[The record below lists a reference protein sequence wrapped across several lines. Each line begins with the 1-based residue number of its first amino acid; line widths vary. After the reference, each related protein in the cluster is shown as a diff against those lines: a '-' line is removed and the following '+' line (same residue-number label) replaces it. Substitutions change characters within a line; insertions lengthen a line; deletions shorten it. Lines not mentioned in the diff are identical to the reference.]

1 MEAEQAEQAEQDF
14 TDNREWRKRMFE
26 HIQFGAQQEQVLHD
40 LIFELEEEDGPTF
53 PKERCQRMRPTQ
65 QDYGNCAWQTLYL
78 DNPDV
83 RNPASDVGKLFRR
96 GFRVP
101 YPIFERLCAIAVTL
115 GFTDKTTD
123 LCGRDLPPLRLK
135 VSAAHSCIDWL
146 ITALS
151 GARSLAHPRHRMHL
165 LAGLGVHPNRAID
178 YAPVLPQVLC
188 ALRGCAVLFNHTV
201 AGPT

>member
-1 MEAEQAEQAEQDF
+1 MEAEQAEQDF
-14 TDNREWRKRMFE
+14 TDSREWRKRVFE
-26 HIQFGAQQEQVLHD
+26 HIQFGAQQEQLLHD

-53 PKERCQRMRPTQ
+53 PKERRQRMRPTQ

-83 RNPASDVGKLFRR
+83 RNPAPDVGKLFHP
-96 GFRVP
+96 GFRFP
-101 YPIFERLCAIAVTL
+101 YPIFERLCDTAVTL

-135 VSAAHSCIDWL
+135 VCSPHSCIDWL

-151 GARSLAHPRHRMHL
+151 SARSLAHPRHRMHL
-165 LAGLGVHPNRAID
+165 LASLGVHA
-178 YAPVLPQVLC
+178 
-188 ALRGCAVLFNHTV
+188 H
-201 AGPT
+201 

>member
-1 MEAEQAEQAEQDF
+1 VGHFQTASSGLRGKLTGLAGQVMEGEQAEQDF

-26 HIQFGAQQEQVLHD
+26 HIQFGAQQEQLLHD

-53 PKERCQRMRPTQ
+53 PKERRQRMRPTQ

-101 YPIFERLCAIAVTL
+101 YPIFERLCDIAVTL

-165 LAGLGVHPNRAID
+165 LASLGVHA
-178 YAPVLPQVLC
+178 
-188 ALRGCAVLFNHTV
+188 H
-201 AGPT
+201 